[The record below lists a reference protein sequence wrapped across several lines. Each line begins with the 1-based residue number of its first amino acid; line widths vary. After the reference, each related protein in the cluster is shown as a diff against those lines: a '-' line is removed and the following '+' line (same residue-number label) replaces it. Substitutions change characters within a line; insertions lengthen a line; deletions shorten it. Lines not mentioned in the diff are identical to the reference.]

1 MTIAYLS
8 LGSNKGDRIGYIQQ
22 AVSLLRTSGDV
33 EIIRTSSFYETEP
46 WNMQTGTV
54 WFVNAVIEIKT
65 SLTAQE
71 LLDLCNKTEAFLGR
85 TRDLKNGYQDRTID
99 IDILFF
105 GKEVIET
112 STLTIP
118 HKFVH
123 LRAFNLVPMLEL
135 NPNYVHPVLQK
146 NILELHENL
155 ENPEMV
161 VLYGTR

>member
-33 EIIRTSSFYETEP
+33 EIIRTSSFYETES

-71 LLDLCNKTEAFLGR
+71 LLDLCSKTEAFLGR
-85 TRDLKNGYQDRTID
+85 TRDLKEGYQDRTID

-135 NPNYVHPVLQK
+135 NPNYVHPILQK

>member
-1 MTIAYLS
+1 MAIAYLC
-8 LGSNKGDRIGYIQQ
+8 LGSNVGDKLSYVQQ
-22 AVSLLRTSGDV
+22 AVKLLT
-33 EIIRTSSFYETEP
+33 ESSMVTVVRSSAFYETEP
-46 WNMQTGTV
+46 WGNKKLD